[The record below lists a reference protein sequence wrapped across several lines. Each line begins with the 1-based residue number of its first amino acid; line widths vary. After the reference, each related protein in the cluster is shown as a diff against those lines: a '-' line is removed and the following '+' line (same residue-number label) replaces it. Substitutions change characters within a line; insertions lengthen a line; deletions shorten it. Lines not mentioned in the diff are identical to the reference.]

1 MADAKMAAKKTIG
14 LVFIQGYADW
24 EFGFLS
30 GSAVEYFGVRI
41 VSLAPGGKPVTSIG
55 SLLLTPERGVSADE
69 NADLDAVAVIGS
81 EGWFSDNPPDI
92 APLLLS
98 VHARGGTVGGIC
110 AGTLA
115 LARAGLFSGRAHTS
129 NGAGW
134 MEKKIGDYDG
144 ADRYR
149 DVPFA
154 VSNGRIVSASGTAP
168 GTFAAAFLET
178 LFPEQAEN
186 IRQMRGLLAREYGS
200 V

>member
-1 MADAKMAAKKTIG
+1 MTEKKTIG

-30 GSAVEYFGVRI
+30 GSAVEYFNARV
-41 VSLAPGGKPVTSIG
+41 VALAPEKKSVRSIG
-55 SLLLTPERGVSADE
+55 GLVLAPDRGVSSAE
-69 NADLDAVAVIGS
+69 NADLDAVAIIGS
-81 EGWFSDNPPDI
+81 QTWFSATPPDI
-92 APLLLS
+92 APLLLA

-115 LARAGLFSGRAHTS
+115 LARAGLFSGRDHTS

-134 MEKKIGDYDG
+134 IQGKIGDYDG
-144 ADRYR
+144 SDHYR

-154 VSNGRIVSASGTAP
+154 VSDSQIISASGTAP

-178 LFPEQAEN
+178 LFPTKADD
-186 IRQMRGLLAREYGS
+186 IGQMRRLFSREYGS
-200 V
+200 A

>member
-1 MADAKMAAKKTIG
+1 MAAKKTIG
-14 LVFIQGYADW
+14 LVFIEGYADW

-30 GSAVEYFGVRI
+30 ASAVEYFGARI
-41 VSLAPGGKPVTSIG
+41 ISLAPGKKPITSIG
-55 SLLLTPERGVSADE
+55 GLLLTPERGVSGDE
-69 NADLDAVAVIGS
+69 NTDLDAIAVIGS
-81 EGWFSDNPPDI
+81 ENWFSDTPPDI
-92 APLLLS
+92 APLILS

-115 LARAGLFSGRAHTS
+115 LARAGLFAGRAHTS

-134 MEKKIGDYDG
+134 IQAKIGDYDG

-154 VSNGRIVSASGTAP
+154 ISDGHVVSASGTAP
-168 GTFAAAFLET
+168 GTFTAAFLET
-178 LFPEQAEN
+178 LLPDKVDSIAE
-186 IRQMRGLLAREYGS
+186 MRALFAREYGS